1 MWCDLGN
8 CASSLNN
15 DNFGEKQKDMP
26 DLEGTRRLMGI
37 FETKKKKGIFS
48 LASKMMDYGDYVKC
62 SNTSTSAATFIKQLN
77 WAV

>member
-1 MWCDLGN
+1 
-8 CASSLNN
+8 
-15 DNFGEKQKDMP
+15 MP

-62 SNTSTSAATFIKQLN
+62 SNPSTSAATFIKQLN
-77 WAV
+77 